1 MAGKLGL
8 EPRLMESKSTLLPLE
23 DFPFDL
29 FDDIIDHSYDNEIN
43 PTKRIFMA
51 VKQLE
56 KISETNKKFTELDY
70 HKLYF
75 NIFPRYSIIDNG
87 IMNAKISHA
96 KPKNYK
102 LYRNTRNDTI
112 VPLSAIKVIKI

>member
-1 MAGKLGL
+1 
-8 EPRLMESKSTLLPLE
+8 MESKSTLLPLE

-56 KISETNKKFTELDY
+56 KICYTPLDFWKKYKKSNLDRFINNRKIAEDLYNGGTYQLFKINFETALNSY
-70 HKLYF
+70 
-75 NIFPRYSIIDNG
+75 
-87 IMNAKISHA
+87 
-96 KPKNYK
+96 
-102 LYRNTRNDTI
+102 
-112 VPLSAIKVIKI
+112 